1 MASKSS
7 WSTIPRLTTDERIG
21 KEPIYGAKG
30 NSSTTKSAT
39 AQPTGTGTTRGARNN
54 NPGNVV
60 DSPFAQRQ
68 PGYVGS
74 DGRFA
79 IFESPEAGVNAQV
92 ALLNSY
98 ADRGFDT
105 PAEILN
111 RWAPSSE
118 NNTSSYLDFVTS
130 QTGFGANQELTR
142 DQLGTLAQTMAR
154 MEIGTSN
161 MGSFNQFYK

>member
-1 MASKSS
+1 MASRSN
-7 WSTIPRLTTDERIG
+7 WSAVPRITPDERIG

-30 NSSTTKSAT
+30 TSSSTKPAT
-39 AQPTGTGTTRGARNN
+39 AQSTGTGTTRGARNN
-54 NPGNVV
+54 NPGNVS
-60 DSPFAQRQ
+60 DGAFAQRQ

-79 IFESPEAGVNAQV
+79 IFNSPEAGVNAQM

-111 RWAPSSE
+111 RYAPSSE

-130 QTGFGANQELTR
+130 QTGFGANQELSR
-142 DQLGTLAQTMAR
+142 DQLGTLAQVMGR

-161 MGSFNQFYK
+161 MSAFNQFYK